1 MNLSGIISI
10 AGFPGLYKAVAQTKN
25 GLIVESLIDKKRL
38 PTYANHRISSLEEI
52 SIYTSGEDKPL
63 KEVFEAIANHLNYG
77 PAIDHKSPEKELQA
91 LFAVTVPTYDTE
103 RVHLS
108 DIKKVVQ
115 WSNIL
120 QKSDL
125 LKAEEVKDAAE
136 ENVAKIVPS
145 AVNEEKS
152 KKFAKG
158 SVKEVKAKP
167 TKSPAAKKT
176 QTTRKSGAA

>member
-1 MNLSGIISI
+1 M
-10 AGFPGLYKAVAQTKN
+10 
-25 GLIVESLIDKKRL
+25 
-38 PTYANHRISSLEEI
+38 
-52 SIYTSGEDKPL
+52 
-63 KEVFEAIANHLNYG
+63 
-77 PAIDHKSPEKELQA
+77 
-91 LFAVTVPTYDTE
+91 
-103 RVHLS
+103 
-108 DIKKVVQ
+108 
-115 WSNIL
+115 